1 MVRAQNP
8 NIQILESAVERLE
21 ELANEMVFLGGCAT
35 GLLITD
41 PAAPPI
47 RATQDVDVITEV
59 GTLAEYHRLSE
70 RLREKGF
77 AEDQSPD
84 APICRWVA
92 PGVVLDIML
101 TNEEIPGF
109 GNNWYRP
116 ALAAATEVKLPGGCT
131 IRMVTAPYFL
141 ATKLAAFDSRGCG
154 DFMMSHD
161 MEDIVAVLDGR
172 PGLVGELQHVDQ
184 ELRAHLAKRFG
195 ELLANKDFLAAIPGH
210 LQGSAAS
217 PDRTGIVLGVIEE
230 IARHGLRRDLKQE
243 GLSTE

>member
-1 MVRAQNP
+1 MIRAKNP
-8 NIQILESAVERLE
+8 NIQILELAIDRLG

-70 RLREKGF
+70 RLRQKGF

-92 PGVVLDIML
+92 AGVVLDIMP
-101 TNEEIPGF
+101 TNEQILGF
-109 GNNWYRP
+109 GNEWYRP
-116 ALAAATEVKLPGGCT
+116 ALAAATKLRLPSGRT
-131 IRMVTAPYFL
+131 IKMVTAHYFL
-141 ATKLAAFDSRGCG
+141 ATKLVAFDNRGRG
-154 DFMMSHD
+154 DYIMSHD

-172 PGLVGELQHVDQ
+172 PELVDELQQVDD
-184 ELRAHLAKRFG
+184 ELRVYLATRFG
-195 ELLANKDFLAAIPGH
+195 ELLANENFLTAVPGH
-210 LQGSAAS
+210 LQGGAAS
-217 PDRTGIVLGVIEE
+217 PDRTPVVVRVIEG
-230 IARHGLRRDLKQE
+230 IAAAQ
-243 GLSTE
+243 